1 MGGGEWAMAVVP
13 HLRASTRGPE
23 ELKQRQRQKARA
35 GLLKVVLITLMS
47 GAIVFLLDLCTKRN
61 S

>member
-1 MGGGEWAMAVVP
+1 MAVVP

-35 GLLKVVLITLMS
+35 GLLKVVLITLTS